1 MPCTVGIA
9 FESCNFT
16 APYATTFNRTPSCS
30 CKLAMILNRFAAV
43 ELALGPK
50 IRCGVFRWMPVFSAD
65 AASKLKQPV
74 EIPSAVYNPEYENV
88 LAFDVVH
95 NHVLAHGK
103 ASYPVPKSR
112 VRARP
117 T

>member
-30 CKLAMILNRFAAV
+30 CKQAMILNRFAAV

-50 IRCGVFRWMPVFSAD
+50 IRCSVF
-65 AASKLKQPV
+65 
-74 EIPSAVYNPEYENV
+74 
-88 LAFDVVH
+88 
-95 NHVLAHGK
+95 
-103 ASYPVPKSR
+103 
-112 VRARP
+112 

>member
-1 MPCTVGIA
+1 M
-9 FESCNFT
+9 
-16 APYATTFNRTPSCS
+16 
-30 CKLAMILNRFAAV
+30 MLNRFEAV
-43 ELALGPK
+43 GLPLGPK